1 MKDKIIVCLFMFYIV
16 IFMLFHIS
24 FKDKEISETERRKL
38 STFPKIELTN
48 KYITKLDKYLL
59 DHFPFRDNFRS
70 VKATY
75 NYNIMNK
82 YDNNDIYLKDNY
94 IYKSDYPTNNKSIQ
108 NFKETIKYLSDLF
121 SESNKYIMIIPDKNY
136 YLESDNF
143 LHIDYDYI
151 YDEIR
156 KLNMEQIDIR
166 NLLNI
171 NDYYQTDTHWKQENI
186 LKVVYKMSNELDFK
200 YKPLNYNKNSID
212 NFYGVY
218 YGESAIKRNAEKLT
232 YLSNDITENA
242 DVYYLENPNLNEIYN
257 SSKLSG
263 LDPYEVYLD
272 GASSYIE
279 IYNKDISNDKEIIIF
294 RDSFGSSLIPLL
306 IPYYSKITVVDNRYI
321 KSDNFMNMI
330 ENKDVDVL
338 FMYSTLIVNNSFT
351 LKK

>member
-16 IFMLFHIS
+16 IFMSLHIS

-186 LKVVYKMSNELDFK
+186 LKVVYKMGDKLNFK

-218 YGESAIKRNAEKLT
+218 YGESAIKSNAEKLT

-242 DVYYLENPNLNEIYN
+242 DVYYLENPNLKKIYN